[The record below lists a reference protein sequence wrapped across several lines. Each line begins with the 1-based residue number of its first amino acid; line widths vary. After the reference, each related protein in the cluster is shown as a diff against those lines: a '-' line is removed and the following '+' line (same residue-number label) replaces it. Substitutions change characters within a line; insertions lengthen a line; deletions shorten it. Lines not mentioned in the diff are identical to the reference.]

1 MFILLV
7 AWIGAGLIAGFV
19 GSKVVKLGDDD
30 PRIGSMIG
38 AVGAVVGGATTH
50 FLSKTA
56 PNATDYTSML
66 VAAAA
71 GVVAVVVWYAIRKSA
86 SRA

>member
-7 AWIGAGLIAGFV
+7 AWIGAGLVAGFV
-19 GSKVVKLGDDD
+19 GSKLVKLGDDD
-30 PRIGSMIG
+30 PRIGSVIG
-38 AVGAVVGGATTH
+38 ALGSVVGGVTTH
-50 FLSKTA
+50 FLTKTA
-56 PNATDYTSML
+56 PNATDYTSIL

-71 GVVAVVVWYAIRKSA
+71 GVVAVAVYLMIRKSA

>member
-7 AWIGAGLIAGFV
+7 SWIAIGLIAGFI
-19 GSKVVKLGDDD
+19 GSKLVKLGDDD

-38 AVGAVVGGATTH
+38 ALGAVVGGEIFH
-50 FLSKTA
+50 FFSKTA
-56 PNATDYTSML
+56 PNATDYWSML
-66 VAAAA
+66 IAAAT
-71 GVVAVVVWYAIRKSA
+71 GVIVVIVWFTIRKSA